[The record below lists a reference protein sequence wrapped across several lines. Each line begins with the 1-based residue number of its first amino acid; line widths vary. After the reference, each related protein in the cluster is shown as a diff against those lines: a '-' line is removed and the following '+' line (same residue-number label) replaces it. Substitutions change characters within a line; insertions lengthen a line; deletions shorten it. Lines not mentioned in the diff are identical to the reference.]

1 MLDKSDILRP
11 SSAHIWVKC
20 AAQPSIVKH
29 LVKDV
34 QPSDEAMEG
43 TCAAWLAEMVLTG
56 QAETCRDLVGEV
68 CPENNWPVDDAMANY
83 IQGYCDMITSRGGQ
97 METERR
103 VHLNSFINGTPD
115 AYAVVTEEPVGYGK
129 LSYQHGKK
137 ITLVVDDLKYGFGIV
152 SPNSQQVLIY
162 AGALLNEMRLKYR
175 ETFVGVIPDEI
186 TIGIYQPRA
195 MHYDGI
201 YRTRTITPQ
210 QLVEEIEHIV
220 MRGTMCYEPDP
231 LATPGH
237 HCKHCPAALVCPANT
252 TEMYDITTAI
262 NASQARELSPQELAN
277 QLSFIEIAEDILKGL
292 KRAAH
297 AEANARMTSGKPVPG
312 WGLRRGVGRRR
323 FKVSGDMVKL
333 FTGIDPSS
341 DTLCTPKELER
352 RGADID
358 VLKTITETP
367 ETKAKLVRVT
377 TADVAKLFG
386 ETK

>member
-1 MLDKSDILRP
+1 MLDQTDILRP
-11 SSAHIWVKC
+11 SSAHIWTKC

-29 LVKDV
+29 LIGDV

-56 QAETCRDLVGEV
+56 QVETCRDLVGEV

-103 VHLNSFINGTPD
+103 VYLNSFINGTPD
-115 AYAVVTEEPVGYGK
+115 AYAVVTTIPRASFTPQNAFKV
-129 LSYQHGKK
+129 
-137 ITLVVDDLKYGFGIV
+137 TLNVDDLKYGFGIV
-152 SPNSQQVLIY
+152 DPTAEQVVIY
-162 AGALLNEMRLKYR
+162 GGAIYNELVAKGIY
-175 ETFVGVIPDEI
+175 PDEI
-186 TIGIYQPRA
+186 QFGIYQPRA

-210 QLVEEIEHIV
+210 QLLVEIENIIT
-220 MRGTMCYEPDP
+220 RGEECFESDP
-231 LATPGH
+231 IATPGS

-252 TEMYDITTAI
+252 TEMYDITTVM
-262 NASQARELSPQELAN
+262 NASQARKLSPQELAN
-277 QLSFIEIAEDILKGL
+277 QLSFIDIAEDMLKGL

-297 AEANARMTSGKPVPG
+297 AEANARMTSGEFVPG
-312 WGLRRGVGRRR
+312 WGLKRGIGHRR

-341 DTLCTPKELER
+341 NALCTPKELER

-358 VLKTITETP
+358 VLKSITETP
-367 ETKAKLVRVT
+367 ETKAKLVPIT

-386 ETK
+386 EK